1 MTKLLISIIF
11 HLEAFAMASS
21 EKNKIVAEL
30 NNRAASLIDAGRYQE
45 AIKLLTEVLSLDSSR
60 QGIFFNRAEAH
71 RLLGNIEAARKDLLS
86 ALQIAPDDPEVLHG
100 LGLLAYEQDDFPL
113 AMEYYRKAIDKDP
126 AFAPA
131 WNDLGVVEFRS
142 QHYDSARNFFEKA
155 VALDP
160 DFSEAWFNLA
170 DTYEELG
177 MAEARAH
184 ALSQLRMARL
194 RSGEKSENEEHE

>member
-1 MTKLLISIIF
+1 
-11 HLEAFAMASS
+11 MASS

-45 AIKLLTEVLSLDSSR
+45 AIKLLTEALSLDSSR
-60 QGIFFNRAEAH
+60 QGIFFNRAEAY

-113 AMEYYRKAIDKDP
+113 AMEYYRKALDKDP

-142 QHYDSARNFFEKA
+142 QHYDSARTFFEKA

-194 RSGEKSENEEHE
+194 NSGEKFENEEHE

>member
-1 MTKLLISIIF
+1 
-11 HLEAFAMASS
+11 
-21 EKNKIVAEL
+21 
-30 NNRAASLIDAGRYQE
+30 
-45 AIKLLTEVLSLDSSR
+45 
-60 QGIFFNRAEAH
+60 
-71 RLLGNIEAARKDLLS
+71 
-86 ALQIAPDDPEVLHG
+86 
-100 LGLLAYEQDDFPL
+100 LAT
-113 AMEYYRKAIDKDP
+113 EYYRKALDKDP

-142 QHYDSARNFFEKA
+142 QHYDSARTFFEKA

-194 RSGEKSENEEHE
+194 NSGEKFENEEHE